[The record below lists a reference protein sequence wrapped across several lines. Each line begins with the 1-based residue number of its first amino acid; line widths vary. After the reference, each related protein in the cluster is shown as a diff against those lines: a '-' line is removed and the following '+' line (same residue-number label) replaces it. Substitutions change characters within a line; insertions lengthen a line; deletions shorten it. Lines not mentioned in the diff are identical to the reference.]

1 MKIQDPSGEDMMTV
15 QIPDS
20 SDAILEQIARE
31 NSTTK
36 VEILRR
42 LLGLLEVVQEHKQK
56 GNQLAVVGA
65 DGKFVSRLIGL

>member
-1 MKIQDPSGEDMMTV
+1 VTV

-20 SDAILEQIARE
+20 SHAILEQIAKE
-31 NSTTK
+31 KATTK

-56 GNQLAVVGA
+56 GNQMAVVDA
-65 DGKFVSRLIGL
+65 DGKLVSRLIGL